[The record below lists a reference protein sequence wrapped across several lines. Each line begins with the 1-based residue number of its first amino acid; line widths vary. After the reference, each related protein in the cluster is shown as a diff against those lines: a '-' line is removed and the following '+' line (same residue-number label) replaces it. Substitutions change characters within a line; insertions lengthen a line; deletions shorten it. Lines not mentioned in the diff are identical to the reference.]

1 MRSTLSMPES
11 LMLSLSYERI
21 RTMHFNF
28 KVTQQK
34 YSSRFFLSAH
44 WNLHKNQ
51 QSLFNLGSDFQMPF
65 LQQFKEHTAVFLQT
79 LLHNGS
85 LVRRL
90 SFFNSIRNGIC
101 WTLSQELWLIQVA
114 QDVTQVPQV
123 MSGTLCQIS
132 PRMDFSSHLSKVK
145 LSAQS

>member
-11 LMLSLSYERI
+11 LMSLSYERI

-34 YSSRFFLSAH
+34 YSSGFFFLSAH

-51 QSLFNLGSDFQMPF
+51 QSLFNLGSGFQMP
-65 LQQFKEHTAVFLQT
+65 VFLQT
-79 LLHNGS
+79 PLHNGS

-145 LSAQS
+145 LSARS